1 MKILEPAFCMGVQLK
16 TNSYG
21 IFIFILFIFPYHL
34 ILGVGGF
41 IHVLGVGSLV
51 FDFVI
56 SKSWRILPKKT

>member
-1 MKILEPAFCMGVQLK
+1 LK
-16 TNSYG
+16 TNSFG